1 MRLRQRHTRI
11 EDNETVVS
19 AVHQTTVKDEP
30 MDNSAVITAQ
40 PVGNLAGLFRRVIT
54 NPDFT
59 FQVMVIILTLASD
72 NVKMD
77 RRIDTMTN
85 KIDAVRNITEVIN
98 NTMKSVKAAAEAPKH
113 IRRLLQ

>member
-1 MRLRQRHTRI
+1 MRLRQRHTKI
-11 EDNETVVS
+11 EENEKVVA
-19 AVHQTTVKDEP
+19 AVQQPTMKDEALGSSEAI
-30 MDNSAVITAQ
+30 MAK
-40 PVGNLAGLFRRVIT
+40 PVGNLAGLFRRVIN

-59 FQVMVIILTLASD
+59 FQIMVIILTLASD

-85 KIDAVRNITEVIN
+85 KMDAIRNVTEVLN
-98 NTMKSVKAAAEAPKH
+98 NTMKSVKTAAEAPKH